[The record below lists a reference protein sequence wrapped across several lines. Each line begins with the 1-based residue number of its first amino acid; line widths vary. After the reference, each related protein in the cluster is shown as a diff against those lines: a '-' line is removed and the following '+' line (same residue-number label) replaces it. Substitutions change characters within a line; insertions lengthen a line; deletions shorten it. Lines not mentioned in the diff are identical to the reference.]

1 MKHEILKSL
10 ALLIVAFVA
19 ASIVMILHEL
29 MKAIAYSIYIK
40 IYNKKYKQNE
50 ICTDVFKVHRYIDP
64 IGIILAITHNGI
76 FSKQHSFV
84 IRSKKASFLIGF
96 IGYITLALTFIISVI
111 IYRNVF
117 LETIVLPTDNIYIGY
132 LVKCIKILLEYIS
145 LYSIT
150 LLIVNL
156 YPIAT
161 FDISLIIATISPS
174 AYINIRKF
182 DLFIK
187 LGFLILALSGIFS
200 TTGVVI
206 AAKALGY

>member
-10 ALLIVAFVA
+10 ALLIIAFIA
-19 ASIVMILHEL
+19 AAIVMILHEL
-29 MKAIAYSIYIK
+29 IKAIAYSIYIK
-40 IYNKKYKQNE
+40 IYNKKYNQNE
-50 ICTDVFKVHRYIDP
+50 ECTDVFKIHRYIDP

-76 FSKQHSFV
+76 LSKQHSFV
-84 IRSKKASFLIGF
+84 IRSKKASFLIGL

-111 IYRNVF
+111 IYRSIF
-117 LETIVLPTDNIYIGY
+117 LDTIILPTDNIYIGY
-132 LVKCIKILLEYIS
+132 IVKSLKILIEYIS

-161 FDISLIIATISPS
+161 FNSSLIIATISPN
-174 AYINIRKF
+174 AYLTIRKF

-187 LGFLILALSGIFS
+187 LGFLILALSGVFS
-200 TTGVVI
+200 TAGVII